1 MSELK
6 DLIDLFNNRRAVVG
20 VIGLGYVGLPLAAT
34 IAEAGFAAVGFDT
47 KTSKIEALH
56 RRESYIR
63 HVPAARLEKLVRTDA
78 PVAGRAGLLR
88 RARTLPIWRSVTE
101 SSSAFRRRSPRT
113 ANPTSR
119 TSSRPRKRSPSICGV
134 ANSSCSRARPIPARR
149 MRSCDR
155 CSSAAACAS
164 GATST
169 SPSRPSGKIPNNS
182 KFTTRTIPKLVGG
195 VTPACGRVAAALYGT
210 VIERVMP
217 VSSASVAEAAKLLE
231 NIYRSV
237 NIALVNELKVL
248 FERMG
253 LNVWEVIDAAATKPF
268 GFTPFYPGPGLGG
281 HCIPIDPFYLT
292 WRARQFEL
300 TTRFIELAGEVNLS
314 MPAYVVDRL
323 GDALNER
330 GRSLKG
336 CEHSLL
342 GVAYKRDLDDDRES
356 PAYKLMELLERK
368 QREVQLPRPVR
379 AGAAAFAALRLRLE
393 SVPLTAE
400 TPRRSRCRADRHGP
414 LGVRLRPHRAPQP
427 PGRGYSQRHAQG
439 QRRTRTDRPR
449 LTRRPGAGARPSRP
463 NLPVLHLTP
472 DSKVL

>member
-78 PVAGRAGLLR
+78 PVAGRAGLHASADFADLAQCDGILICVPTPLTENREPDLSYVVATAESVAKYLR
-88 RARTLPIWRSVTE
+88 RGQLVVLE
-101 SSSAFRRRSPRT
+101 STTYPGTTDEVVRPVLERGGLRVGRDFHLAFSPERE
-113 ANPTSR
+113 
-119 TSSRPRKRSPSICGV
+119 
-134 ANSSCSRARPIPARR
+134 
-149 MRSCDR
+149 D
-155 CSSAAACAS
+155 
-164 GATST
+164 
-169 SPSRPSGKIPNNS
+169 PNNS

-195 VTPACGRVAAALYGT
+195 VTPECGRVAAALYST
-210 VIERVMP
+210 VIERVIP

-253 LNVWEVIDAAATKPF
+253 LNVWEIIDAAATKPF

-330 GRSLKG
+330 GRSLNG
-336 CEHSLL
+336 ANILII

-368 QREVQLPRPVR
+368 RAKFTYHDPFVPVLQRSRRYDFGLK
-379 AGAAAFAALRLRLE
+379 

-400 TPRRSRCRADRHGP
+400 RLAEADAVLIATDHTGIDYDLIVRHSRLVVDTRNATRN
-414 LGVRLRPHRAPQP
+414 VQE
-427 PGRGYSQRHAQG
+427 GRERV
-439 QRRTRTDRPR
+439 
-449 LTRRPGAGARPSRP
+449 
-463 NLPVLHLTP
+463 VLA
-472 DSKVL
+472 

>member
-78 PVAGRAGLLR
+78 PVAGRAGLHASADFADLAQCDGILICVPTPLTENREPDLSYVVATAESVAKYLR
-88 RARTLPIWRSVTE
+88 RGQLVVLE
-101 SSSAFRRRSPRT
+101 STTYPGTTDEIVRPVLERGGLRVGRDFHLAFSPERE
-113 ANPTSR
+113 
-119 TSSRPRKRSPSICGV
+119 
-134 ANSSCSRARPIPARR
+134 
-149 MRSCDR
+149 D
-155 CSSAAACAS
+155 
-164 GATST
+164 
-169 SPSRPSGKIPNNS
+169 PNNS

-195 VTPACGRVAAALYGT
+195 VTPECGRVAAALYST
-210 VIERVMP
+210 VIERVIP

-253 LNVWEVIDAAATKPF
+253 LNVWEIIDAAATKPF

-330 GRSLKG
+330 GRSLNG
-336 CEHSLL
+336 SNILII

-368 QREVQLPRPVR
+368 RAKFTYHDPFVPVLQRSRRYDFGLK
-379 AGAAAFAALRLRLE
+379 

-400 TPRRSRCRADRHGP
+400 RLAEADAVLIATDHTGIDYDLIVRHSRLVVDTRNATRD
-414 LGVRLRPHRAPQP
+414 VRE
-427 PGRGYSQRHAQG
+427 GRERV
-439 QRRTRTDRPR
+439 
-449 LTRRPGAGARPSRP
+449 
-463 NLPVLHLTP
+463 VLA
-472 DSKVL
+472 

>member
-6 DLIDLFNNRRAVVG
+6 DLIELFNNRRAVVG

-78 PVAGRAGLLR
+78 PVAGRAGLHASADFADLARCDGILICVPTPLTENREPDLSYVIATAESVAKHLR
-88 RARTLPIWRSVTE
+88 RGQLVVLE
-101 SSSAFRRRSPRT
+101 STTYPGTTDEVVRPVLERGGLRVGRDFHLAFSPERE
-113 ANPTSR
+113 
-119 TSSRPRKRSPSICGV
+119 
-134 ANSSCSRARPIPARR
+134 
-149 MRSCDR
+149 D
-155 CSSAAACAS
+155 
-164 GATST
+164 
-169 SPSRPSGKIPNNS
+169 PNNS
-182 KFTTRTIPKLVGG
+182 AFTTRTIPKLVGG
-195 VTPACGRVAAALYGT
+195 VTPECGRVAAALYST
-210 VIERVMP
+210 VIERVIP

-253 LNVWEVIDAAATKPF
+253 LNVWEIIDAAATKPF

-314 MPAYVVDRL
+314 MPGYVVERL
-323 GDALNER
+323 ADALNER

-336 CEHSLL
+336 SNILIV

-356 PAYKLMELLERK
+356 PSYKLMELLERK
-368 QREVQLPRPVR
+368 HAKFTYHDPFVPVLQRSRRYDFGLQSIPLTPERL
-379 AGAAAFAALRLRLE
+379 AAADAVLIATDHSGIDYDLIVRHSRLVVDTRNA
-393 SVPLTAE
+393 T
-400 TPRRSRCRADRHGP
+400 RQ
-414 LGVRLRPHRAPQP
+414 VRE
-427 PGRGYSQRHAQG
+427 GRERI
-439 QRRTRTDRPR
+439 
-449 LTRRPGAGARPSRP
+449 
-463 NLPVLHLTP
+463 VLA
-472 DSKVL
+472 